1 MKAVML
7 AAGVGRRLG
16 EVFARTPKCLLRFG
30 GRTLLERHVR
40 LLTELGTEEIV
51 IGVGYQAQQIHQALK
66 DSNAEDRVR
75 TVYNPYFERGSIVT
89 LWALRGELANSDAV
103 LLMDADVLYDRRM
116 LERLIDSP
124 HKNVFL
130 LDRDVEPGEE
140 PMKLC
145 VRDGQ
150 LVEFRKEL
158 ARDLRYDFIGES
170 VGFFR
175 FSRSVAVGLAERS
188 AWYFDAGEHEAHYE
202 EAIRDLLLADPSRFG
217 YEDISGL
224 PWIEIDFPEDIDRAK
239 NQILNCLLA
248 E

>member
-1 MKAVML
+1 MKAVIL

-16 EVFARTPKCLLRFG
+16 DDFAGTPKCLLAFN
-30 GRTLLERHVR
+30 GRSLLERHVR
-40 LLTELGTEEIV
+40 LLTDLGTEEIV
-51 IGVGYQAQQIHQALK
+51 IGIGYQAQQIHQAIK
-66 DSNAEDRVR
+66 DANAEDRVR

-89 LWALRGELANSDAV
+89 LWALRRELASCDAL

-116 LERLIDSP
+116 LECLIDSP
-124 HKNVFL
+124 HQNVFL
-130 LDRDVEPGEE
+130 LDRHFEPGEE

-150 LVEFRKEL
+150 LVEFRKQL
-158 ARDLRYDFIGES
+158 AHDLRYDFIGES

-175 FSRSVAVGLAERS
+175 FSAPVAVRLAERS
-188 AWYFDAGEHEAHYE
+188 ACYFDAGEHDVHYE
-202 EAIRDLLLADPSRFG
+202 EAIRDLLLADPTQFG

-224 PWIEIDFPEDIDRAK
+224 PWIEIDFPEDINRAK
-239 NQILNCLLA
+239 VQIINRLSA

>member
-1 MKAVML
+1 MKAVIL

-16 EVFARTPKCLLRFG
+16 GDFAGTPKCLLAFN
-30 GRTLLERHVR
+30 GRSLLERHVR
-40 LLTELGTEEIV
+40 LLTEIGTEEIV
-51 IGVGYQAQQIHQALK
+51 IGIGYQAQQIHQALK
-66 DSNAEDRVR
+66 DANAEDRVR

-89 LWALRGELANSDAV
+89 LWALRRELARCDPL

-124 HKNVFL
+124 HQNVFL
-130 LDRDVEPGEE
+130 LDRHFEPGEE

-145 VRDGQ
+145 VRGGR
-150 LVEFRKEL
+150 LVEFRKQL
-158 ARDLRYDFIGES
+158 AGDLGYDFIGES

-175 FSRSVAVGLAERS
+175 FSGPIAARLAERS
-188 AWYFDAGEHEAHYE
+188 VCYFDAGEHDAHYE
-202 EAIRDLLLADPSRFG
+202 EAIRDLLLADPAQFG

-224 PWIEIDFPEDIDRAK
+224 PWIEIDFREDIDRAK
-239 NQILNCLLA
+239 EIINRLSA

>member
-1 MKAVML
+1 MKAVIL

-16 EVFARTPKCLLRFG
+16 GDFARKPKCLLAFN
-30 GRTLLERHVR
+30 GRSLLERHVR
-40 LLTELGTEEIV
+40 LLTDLGTEEIV
-51 IGVGYQAQQIHQALK
+51 IGIGYQAQQIHQALREAH
-66 DSNAEDRVR
+66 AEDRVR

-89 LWALRGELANSDAV
+89 LWAMRRELASCDSL

-116 LERLIDSP
+116 LERLINSP
-124 HKNVFL
+124 HQNVFL
-130 LDRDVEPGEE
+130 LDRHFEPGEE

-145 VRDGQ
+145 VREGQ
-150 LVEFRKEL
+150 LVEFRKQL

-175 FSRSVAVGLAERS
+175 FSAPVAARLAERS
-188 AWYFDAGEHEAHYE
+188 ACYFDTGEHDAHYE
-202 EAIRDLLLADPSRFG
+202 EAIRDLLLADPKQFG

-224 PWIEIDFPEDIDRAK
+224 PWIEIDFREDIERAK
-239 NQILNCLLA
+239 DQITNRLSA

>member
-1 MKAVML
+1 MKAVIL

-16 EVFARTPKCLLRFG
+16 GDFAGTPKCLLTFH
-30 GRTLLERHVR
+30 GRSLLERHVR

-51 IGVGYQAQQIHQALK
+51 IGIGYQAQQIHRALK
-66 DSNAEDRVR
+66 NANAEDRVR

-89 LWALRGELANSDAV
+89 LWALRRELTSSDV
-103 LLMDADVLYDRRM
+103 LLLMDGDVLYDERM
-116 LERLIDSP
+116 LERLVNSP
-124 HKNVFL
+124 HQNVFL
-130 LDRDVEPGEE
+130 LDRDFEPGEE

-145 VRDGQ
+145 VRDGR

-175 FSRSVAVGLAERS
+175 FSGPVATRLAERS
-188 AWYFDAGEHEAHYE
+188 AYYFDAGEHHVHYE
-202 EAIRDLLLADPSRFG
+202 EAIRDLLLADPTQFG

-224 PWIEIDFPEDIDRAK
+224 PWIEIDFPEDISRAK
-239 NQILNCLLA
+239 DQVITRLSA